1 MSKYKIEGAR
11 PVADRAPGETISETD
26 LADANIDAL
35 VEAGHLVP
43 VASATSKK
51 TADPNIEEK

>member
-11 PVADRAPGETISETD
+11 SIADCAPGEIISETD
-26 LADANIDAL
+26 LVDANIEAL

-51 TADPNIEEK
+51 PADPNIEEK